1 VTRNKFLARSA
12 ESPYNLAMAS
22 VVETAPLVLN
32 VGVVLTAAATM
43 GFAARKLGLPSVIGY
58 LATGLLVSPFTP
70 GFVAD
75 NNQLALLADIGVVL
89 LLFEVGIELDL
100 KRISREYRALLW
112 GVPTQ
117 MGIGMLIGT
126 PIFLWMGIPIFGALL
141 LSLSIA
147 MSSSVVIVNI
157 TRSPRRTTDTQTEE
171 ALLGWSLVQDIV
183 GVAAAAIILTLFGS
197 SNSSIFV
204 AVGGLVLFGA
214 VAFVAS
220 RILPIVLRAV
230 RWDKDFF
237 LIYSVAFGLVL
248 ASLGTVVFDI
258 PMALAGF
265 VAGLA
270 INNSRD
276 SEEVRKAI
284 LPFRDLFAVLF
295 FVVIGTLIQP
305 SLFTNS
311 WRFALLILGL
321 MILLKTLPTMGLARI
336 SRLKVKPIRLGIGVS
351 QIGEFSFV
359 LGSLAYAEKIISV
372 YQYTGLLMAVVLS
385 IMASTI
391 LVRRAPKRA

>member
-1 VTRNKFLARSA
+1 
-12 ESPYNLAMAS
+12 MAS
-22 VVETAPLVLN
+22 IVETAPLVLN

-58 LATGLLVSPFTP
+58 LITGLLVSPFTP

-100 KRISREYRALLW
+100 RKISREQRGLLW

-117 MGIGMLIGT
+117 MGFGLLVAT
-126 PIFLWMGIPIFGALL
+126 PIFLWLGVPVFGALL

-157 TRSPRRTTDTQTEE
+157 TRSPRRVTDASTEQ
-171 ALLGWSLVQDIV
+171 ALLGWSLVQDVV
-183 GVAAAAIILTLFGS
+183 GVAAAAIILALFS
-197 SNSSIFV
+197 SNESSLLV
-204 AVGGLVLFGA
+204 AILKLIGFGVIAIGASKVLP
-214 VAFVAS
+214 
-220 RILPIVLRAV
+220 RVLRAV
-230 RWDKDFF
+230 RWEKDLF
-237 LIYSVAFGLVL
+237 LIYSVSFGLVL
-248 ASLGTVVFDI
+248 AALGTVVFGI

-270 INNSRD
+270 INQSQD
-276 SEEVRKAI
+276 TEEVRKAI

-295 FVVIGTLIQP
+295 FVVIGTLIEP
-305 SLFTNS
+305 KELGSA
-311 WRFALLILGL
+311 WPFALLILIL
-321 MILLKTLPTMGLARI
+321 MILLKTLPTIALAKIAKMNVR
-336 SRLKVKPIRLGIGVS
+336 PTQLGVGVS

-359 LGSLAYAEKIISV
+359 LGSLAFAQEVITRSEF
-372 YQYTGLLMAVVLS
+372 TGLLLAVVLS
-385 IMASTI
+385 ITASTI
-391 LVRRAPKRA
+391 LIRRPLKQR

>member
-1 VTRNKFLARSA
+1 
-12 ESPYNLAMAS
+12 MAS
-22 VVETAPLVLN
+22 IVETAPLVLN

-43 GFAARKLGLPSVIGY
+43 GFVARKLGLPSVIGY
-58 LATGLLVSPFTP
+58 LVTGLIVSPFTP
-70 GFVAD
+70 GFVAE

-117 MGIGMLIGT
+117 MGIGMLVGT
-126 PIFLWMGIPIFGALL
+126 PIFLLMGIPIYGALL

-157 TRSPRRTTDTQTEE
+157 TRSPRRVTDTNTEE
-171 ALLGWSLVQDIV
+171 ALLGWSLIQDIV

-197 SNSSIFV
+197 SNASVFV

-237 LIYSVAFGLVL
+237 LIYSVSFGLVL

-305 SLFTNS
+305 ALLSNS

-321 MILLKTLPTMGLARI
+321 MILVKTLPTMGLARI
-336 SRLKVKPIRLGIGVS
+336 SSLKVKPMRLGIGVS

-359 LGSLAYAEKIISV
+359 LGSLAYSQEAISV

-391 LVRRAPKRA
+391 LVRRAPK

>member
-1 VTRNKFLARSA
+1 
-12 ESPYNLAMAS
+12 MAS

-43 GFAARKLGLPSVIGY
+43 GFVARKLGLPSVIGY
-58 LATGLLVSPFTP
+58 LVTGLLVSPFTP

-117 MGIGMLIGT
+117 MGIGMLVGT

-157 TRSPRRTTDTQTEE
+157 TRSPRRTTDTHTEE

-336 SRLKVKPIRLGIGVS
+336 SRLKVKPVRLGIGIS

-359 LGSLAYAEKIISV
+359 LGSLAYAEKVISV

>member
-1 VTRNKFLARSA
+1 
-12 ESPYNLAMAS
+12 MAS
-22 VVETAPLVLN
+22 IVETAPLVLN

-43 GFAARKLGLPSVIGY
+43 GFLARKLGLPSVIGY
-58 LATGLLVSPFTP
+58 LITGLIVSPFTP
-70 GFVAD
+70 GFVAE

-117 MGIGMLIGT
+117 MGFGMIVGT
-126 PIFLWMGIPIFGALL
+126 PIFLWMGIPIYGALL

-157 TRSPRRTTDTQTEE
+157 TRSPRRVTDTQTEE

-197 SNSSIFV
+197 SNASVFV

-237 LIYSVAFGLVL
+237 LIYSVSFGLVL

-305 SLFTNS
+305 ALLPNS
-311 WRFALLILGL
+311 WRFALLILGF
-321 MILLKTLPTMGLARI
+321 MILVKTLPTMGLARI
-336 SRLKVKPIRLGIGVS
+336 SSLKVKPMRLGIGVS

-359 LGSLAYAEKIISV
+359 LGSLAYSQEAISV

>member
-1 VTRNKFLARSA
+1 
-12 ESPYNLAMAS
+12 MAS
-22 VVETAPLVLN
+22 IIETAPLVLN

-58 LATGLLVSPFTP
+58 LVTGLIVSPFTP
-70 GFVAD
+70 GFVAE

-117 MGIGMLIGT
+117 MGIGMLVCT
-126 PIFLWMGIPIFGALL
+126 PIFLWMGIPIYGALL

-157 TRSPRRTTDTQTEE
+157 TRSPRRVTDTHTEE
-171 ALLGWSLVQDIV
+171 ALLGWSLIQDIV

-197 SNSSIFV
+197 SNASVFV

-237 LIYSVAFGLVL
+237 LIYSVSFGLVL

-305 SLFTNS
+305 ALLSNS

-321 MILLKTLPTMGLARI
+321 MILVKTLPTMGLARI
-336 SRLKVKPIRLGIGVS
+336 SRLKVKPMRLGIGVS

-359 LGSLAYAEKIISV
+359 LGSLAYSQDAISV

>member
-1 VTRNKFLARSA
+1 
-12 ESPYNLAMAS
+12 MAS
-22 VVETAPLVLN
+22 VVDTAPLVLN

-58 LATGLLVSPFTP
+58 LVTGLLVSPFTP

-100 KRISREYRALLW
+100 KRISRQYRALLW

-117 MGIGMLIGT
+117 MGIGMLVGT

-336 SRLKVKPIRLGIGVS
+336 SNLTVKPMRLGIGVS

-359 LGSLAYAEKIISV
+359 LGSLAYAEKVISV

>member
-1 VTRNKFLARSA
+1 
-12 ESPYNLAMAS
+12 MAS
-22 VVETAPLVLN
+22 IVDTAPLVLN

-43 GFAARKLGLPSVIGY
+43 GFVARKLGLPSVIGY
-58 LATGLLVSPFTP
+58 LVTGLLVSPFTP

-89 LLFEVGIELDL
+89 LLFEVGIELDM
-100 KRISREYRALLW
+100 KRISREYRAILW

-117 MGIGMLIGT
+117 MGFGMVIGT
-126 PIFLWMGIPIFGALL
+126 PIFLSMGISLYGALL

-157 TRSPRRTTDTQTEE
+157 TRSPRRATDTPTEE
-171 ALLGWSLVQDIV
+171 ALLGWSLMQDIV

-197 SNSSIFV
+197 SSSSIFV
-204 AVGGLVLFGA
+204 AVGGLIVFGA
-214 VAFVAS
+214 VAIVAS
-220 RILPIVLRAV
+220 KILPIVLRAV

-237 LIYSVAFGLVL
+237 LIYSVSFGLVL
-248 ASLGTVVFDI
+248 ASLGTVVFEI

-305 SLFTNS
+305 SLLEGS
-311 WRFALLILGL
+311 WRFALLVLGL
-321 MILLKTLPTMGLARI
+321 MIILKTLPTMALAYV
-336 SRLKVKPIRLGIGVS
+336 SHLKVKPMRLGIGVS

-359 LGSLAYAEKIISV
+359 LGSLAYAEKVISA

-385 IMASTI
+385 IVASTI
-391 LVRRAPKRA
+391 LVRRAPRHA

>member
-1 VTRNKFLARSA
+1 
-12 ESPYNLAMAS
+12 MAS
-22 VVETAPLVLN
+22 IIETAPLVLN

-58 LATGLLVSPFTP
+58 LVTGLMVSPFTP

-100 KRISREYRALLW
+100 RKITREQKALLW

-117 MGIGMLIGT
+117 MATGVLIGT
-126 PIFLWMGIPIFGALL
+126 PVFLWVGLPIFGALL

-157 TRSPRRTTDTQTEE
+157 TRSPRRATDSLTEE
-171 ALLGWSLVQDIV
+171 ALLGWSLVQDVV
-183 GVAAAAIILTLFGS
+183 GVAAAAIILTLFGAS
-197 SNSSIFV
+197 DKSIPE
-204 AVGGLVLFGA
+204 AIAGLVG
-214 VAFVAS
+214 FVLIAIAAS
-220 RILPIVLRAV
+220 KVLPRVLQAV
-230 RWDKDFF
+230 RWEKDFF
-237 LIYSVAFGLVL
+237 LIYSVSFGLVL
-248 ASLGTVVFDI
+248 AALGTVVFGI

-270 INNSRD
+270 INQSQD
-276 SEEVRKAI
+276 TEEVRKAI

-295 FVVIGTLIQP
+295 FVVIGTLIEPAQLSEAWP
-305 SLFTNS
+305 
-311 WRFALLILGL
+311 FAALIIVM
-321 MILLKTLPTMGLARI
+321 MILVKTLPTIALARI
-336 SRLKVKPIRLGIGVS
+336 GKMKVRPFQLGVGVS

-359 LGSLAYAEKIISV
+359 LGSLAFVQEAITRA
-372 YQYTGLLMAVVLS
+372 QYTGLLLAVVVS
-385 IMASTI
+385 ITASTI
-391 LVRRAPKRA
+391 MVRRPIYQR